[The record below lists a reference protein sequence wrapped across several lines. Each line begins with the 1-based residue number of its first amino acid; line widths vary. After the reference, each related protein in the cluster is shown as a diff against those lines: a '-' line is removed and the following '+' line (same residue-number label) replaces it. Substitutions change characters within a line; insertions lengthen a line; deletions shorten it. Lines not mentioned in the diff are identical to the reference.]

1 MDAVGHKYKLSH
13 KTVCWEYIMNKFQKV
28 SVILLFIAIIAFFSR
43 DSIIAQAEREVEL
56 TAQEILAR
64 VDRVMDY
71 PDGILK
77 GYMMHITPD
86 GSAQKLQITGYINKN
101 QFLFDIVKPA
111 RGSMQKVLYR
121 IGGEDLWVYDMATR
135 ALFHKMG
142 IDKYDDILATN
153 FFYVDLSNA
162 DLQSNYVA
170 RIDGSVI
177 LKNNDCY
184 KLTLDPIDKTGA
196 YGKLTLY
203 VVKKNYIPLRIDYHD
218 QDKVIFKT
226 LSIAKVAEKDGRSFP
241 VRYDMLSIKKGTMT
255 VMEFTSIEDGS
266 SINPEIFRPEKLG
279 D

>member
-1 MDAVGHKYKLSH
+1 
-13 KTVCWEYIMNKFQKV
+13 MNKFQQV
-28 SVILLFIAIIAFFSR
+28 SVILLFIVIIAFFSWGYV
-43 DSIIAQAEREVEL
+43 IAQAEREVEL

-64 VDRVMDY
+64 VDRILDY

-121 IGGEDLWVYDMATR
+121 IGGEDLWVYDMAAR

-162 DLQSNYVA
+162 DLQSNYIA

-177 LKNNDCY
+177 IKNNDCY
-184 KLTLDPIDKTGA
+184 KLSLDPIDKTGV

-226 LSIAKVAEKDGRSFP
+226 LSIAKVGEKYGRSFP

-255 VMEFTSIEDGS
+255 VIEFTSIEDGS
-266 SINPEIFRPEKLG
+266 SISPEIFRPEKLG

>member
-1 MDAVGHKYKLSH
+1 MKHYH
-13 KTVCWEYIMNKFQKV
+13 
-28 SVILLFIAIIAFFSR
+28 VIIIVVMLLVLPMTHTHIR
-43 DSIIAQAEREVEL
+43 AQAEREIEL

-64 VDRVMDY
+64 VDRIMDY

-77 GYMMHITPD
+77 GYLMHITPD

-101 QFLFDIVKPA
+101 QFLFDIVKPT

-121 IGGEDLWVYDMATR
+121 IGGEDLWVYDMAAR

-153 FFYVDLSNA
+153 FYYVDLSNA

-177 LKNNDCY
+177 LKNNDCF

-203 VVKKNYIPLRIDYHD
+203 VIKKSYIPLRIDFHD

-226 LSIAKVAEKDGRSFP
+226 LSIAKIAQKDGRSFP
-241 VRYDMLSIKKGTMT
+241 VRYDMLNIKKGTMT
-255 VMEFTSIEDGS
+255 VMEFTSIEDGVP
-266 SINPEIFRPEKLG
+266 INAELFRPEKLG

>member
-1 MDAVGHKYKLSH
+1 MKNIHS
-13 KTVCWEYIMNKFQKV
+13 IML
-28 SVILLFIAIIAFFSR
+28 VILLGVSIIFFSH
-43 DSIIAQAEREVEL
+43 DHSVAQADREIEL

-64 VDRVMDY
+64 VDRIMEY
-71 PDGILK
+71 PDGIIK

-86 GSAQKLQITGYINKN
+86 GSSQKLQVTGYINKN

-111 RGSMQKVLYR
+111 RGSMQKILYR
-121 IGGEDLWVYDMATR
+121 IGGEDMWVYDMAAR

-177 LKNNDCY
+177 LKNQDCY
-184 KLTLDPIDKTGA
+184 KLILDPIDKTGA

-203 VVKKNYIPLRIDYHD
+203 VIKQNYIPLRIDYHD

-226 LSIAKVAEKDGRSFP
+226 LSIAKIGQKDGKSFP
-241 VRYDMLSIKKGTMT
+241 IRYDMLSIKKGTMT
-255 VMEFTSIEDGS
+255 VLEFTSIEDGAT
-266 SINPEIFRPEKLG
+266 INTEIFRPEKLG

>member
-1 MDAVGHKYKLSH
+1 MAASAVFLSEVH
-13 KTVCWEYIMNKFQKV
+13 
-28 SVILLFIAIIAFFSR
+28 SS
-43 DSIIAQAEREVEL
+43 AQAEREVEL

-64 VDRVMDY
+64 VDRIMEY

-86 GSAQKLQITGYINKN
+86 GSAQKLQITGYIQKN
-101 QFLFDIVKPA
+101 QFLFDIIKPA
-111 RGSMQKVLYR
+111 RGSIQKVLYR
-121 IGGEDLWVYDMATR
+121 IGGEDLWVYDMAAR

-153 FFYVDLSNA
+153 FFYVDISNA

-226 LSIAKVAEKDGRSFP
+226 LSIVKVAQKDGRTFP
-241 VRYDMLSIKKGTMT
+241 VRYDMLNIKKGTMT
-255 VMEFTSIEDGS
+255 VMEITSIEDGAA
-266 SINPEIFRPEKLG
+266 INPEIFRPEKLG

>member
-1 MDAVGHKYKLSH
+1 
-13 KTVCWEYIMNKFQKV
+13 VCREYSMKNVHSI
-28 SVILLFIAIIAFFSR
+28 VILIVLGVSAVLFSEGHVT
-43 DSIIAQAEREVEL
+43 AQAEREIEL
-56 TAQEILAR
+56 TAQEMLAR
-64 VDRVMDY
+64 VDRIMGY

-86 GSAQKLQITGYINKN
+86 GSSQKLQITGYINKN

-111 RGSMQKVLYR
+111 RGSMQKILYR
-121 IGGEDLWVYDMATR
+121 LGGEDLWVYDMAAR

-142 IDKYDDILATN
+142 VDKFDDILATN
-153 FFYVDLSNA
+153 FYYVDLSNA

-177 LKNNDCY
+177 LKNQDCY

-203 VVKKNYIPLRIDYHD
+203 VIKQNYIPLRIDYHD

-226 LSIAKVAEKDGRSFP
+226 LSIAKIGQKDGRSFP

-255 VMEFTSIEDGS
+255 VLEFTSIEDGVS
-266 SINPEIFRPEKLG
+266 FNAEIFRPEKLG